1 MTFFILIQQ
10 YNTNK
15 IKKYIGLLTSV
26 GTVYDQGCV
35 HMFVCTRAR
44 IGCIMH
50 IQSTLRTE
58 APAYDQISCRRASIG
73 EGQFQSKYMETDE
86 TGRST
91 LTLFYSSYIRPTE
104 CYLNTYNT
112 KVNIYLAL
120 SCVAYIS
127 GLDVYVSAVGA
138 VFLRLMYRPAVSV
151 CMTHWPLFMS
161 ICSDPLC
168 PASHL
173 PLVHSSPIQL

>member
-1 MTFFILIQQ
+1 MTKGVCICL
-10 YNTNK
+10 
-15 IKKYIGLLTSV
+15 SAH
-26 GTVYDQGCV
+26 V
-35 HMFVCTRAR
+35 HELGVL
-44 IGCIMH
+44 CIYKA
-50 IQSTLRTE
+50 SLCTLRTE

-112 KVNIYLAL
+112 KVNIYLVL

-151 CMTHWPLFMS
+151 CMTH
-161 ICSDPLC
+161 
-168 PASHL
+168 
-173 PLVHSSPIQL
+173 